1 MIIDLALVRARGKPL
16 RVEREFPEDEFEL
29 QSAVLQLVSPV
40 QVETEIR
47 VSGKRVRVS
56 GELAVEVDLTCCRCL
71 STLRRSLKKGF
82 KLDYRPDPE
91 SLSIHE
97 EALDYAELE
106 IGFYHQDR
114 LDLTDLVGE
123 QILLELPINPVC
135 QSSCKG
141 LCDQCG
147 INLNQGQCSCERQ
160 VLDPR
165 LAVLHE
171 LKKKLES

>member
-1 MIIDLALVRARGKPL
+1 MIIDLALIRARGKPL
-16 RVEREFPEDEFEL
+16 RVEREFPVDNFEL

-40 QVETEIR
+40 QAEAEIR
-47 VSGKRVRVS
+47 VSGDRVRVA
-56 GELAVEVDLTCCRCL
+56 GELVTEVDLTCCRCL
-71 STLRRSLKKGF
+71 SILRRSFKKGF

-91 SLSIHE
+91 SISIHE
-97 EALDYAELE
+97 ESLDYSELE

-114 LDLTDLVGE
+114 LDLRDVLGE
-123 QILLELPINPVC
+123 QILLELPTNPVC
-135 QSSCKG
+135 QSTCKG

-147 INLNQGQCSCERQ
+147 KNLNRGQCSCERQ
-160 VLDPR
+160 VFDPR

>member
-1 MIIDLALVRARGKPL
+1 MIIDLALIRARGGPL
-16 RVEREFPEDEFEL
+16 RIEREFTVCEFEL
-29 QSAVLQLVSPV
+29 QSAVLQLESPV
-40 QVETEIR
+40 QVQAEIR
-47 VSGKRVRVS
+47 VFDERVRISGKLV
-56 GELAVEVDLTCCRCL
+56 ADVDLTCCRCL
-71 STLRRSLKKGF
+71 NTSRRSLKKGF

-91 SLSIHE
+91 SISIHE
-97 EALDYAELE
+97 ESLDYSELG

-114 LDLTDLVGE
+114 LDLTHVVGE
-123 QILLELPINPVC
+123 QILLELPMNPVC
-135 QSSCKG
+135 RSACKG

-147 INLNQGQCSCERQ
+147 QNLNDGQCSCQRK